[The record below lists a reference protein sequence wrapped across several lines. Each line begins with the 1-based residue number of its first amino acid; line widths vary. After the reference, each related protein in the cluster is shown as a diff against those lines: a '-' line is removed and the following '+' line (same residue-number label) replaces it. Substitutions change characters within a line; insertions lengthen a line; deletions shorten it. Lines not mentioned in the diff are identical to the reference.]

1 MAQPVI
7 QRVIQKNMK
16 IIIIISRLG
25 TPNQLLYHYDTE

>member
-16 IIIIISRLG
+16 IIIIISRPG
-25 TPNQLLYHYDTE
+25 TPQPVALSL